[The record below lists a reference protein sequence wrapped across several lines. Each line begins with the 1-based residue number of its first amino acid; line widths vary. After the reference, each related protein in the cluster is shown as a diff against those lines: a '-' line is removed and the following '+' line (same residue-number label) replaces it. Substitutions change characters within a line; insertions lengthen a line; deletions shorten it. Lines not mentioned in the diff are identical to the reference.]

1 MTVTYNES
9 KLIEGTDY
17 TVSYSNNINAGTAT
31 VIITG
36 KGSYSGEKILTF
48 TILPVGWVKTGSTWY
63 WMDKDGK
70 ITKNKWIQTGGKWYY
85 MTSSGAMATGWQQIG
100 GKWYY
105 MNSSGAMTTGW
116 QQIGGK
122 WYYMKADGTMVTGR
136 QTIGG
141 KAYKFNSSGVWI
153 Q

>member
-31 VIITG
+31 VTITG

-48 TILPVGWVKTGSTWY
+48 TILPVGWVKNGNTWY

-70 ITKNKWIQTGGKWYY
+70 IAKNRWIQTGGKWYY
-85 MTSSGAMATGWQQIG
+85 SYFAA
-100 GKWYY
+100 
-105 MNSSGAMTTGW
+105 
-116 QQIGGK
+116 
-122 WYYMKADGTMVTGR
+122 
-136 QTIGG
+136 
-141 KAYKFNSSGVWI
+141 
-153 Q
+153 